1 MGAAWRQLKVMLRK
15 NWLLKIRHPFVT
27 AAEILLPTI
36 VLLLLVAVRTKV
48 DTQIHPVQPHIQ
60 KDMFVEVGN
69 GISPNFQQ
77 VLQSLLDRGEYL
89 AFAPDTN
96 ETKLLIDVV
105 SIKFPLLKLV
115 SRVYKD
121 EVELETYIRSDAYGT
136 CNQARNCSNPK
147 IKGAVVFYEQGPQS
161 FDYSIRLNHTWA
173 FSGFPDVTTIMDTNG
188 PFLND
193 LELGVSAVP
202 TMQYSFSGFLTL
214 QQMVDS
220 FIILIAQQSDFNFNA
235 ENLELPLPGF
245 YDNNFSL
252 KNPWTQFNPARIRI
266 APFPTR
272 EYTDDQFQ
280 SIIKRVMG
288 ILYLL
293 GFLYPI
299 SRLISYSVY
308 EKEQKIKEGLYMMGL
323 NDGIFHLSWFIT
335 YALQFAIS
343 SGILTAC
350 TMDNLFKYSD
360 KTLVFAYFFVFGLS
374 AIMLSFFI
382 STFFKRAKTAVAVGT
397 LAFLGAFFPYYTV
410 NEEGVSIILKVIASL
425 LSPTAFALGSI
436 NFADYERA
444 HVGLRW
450 SNIWRVLPREYG
462 LRYPW
467 SFIFQK
473 DFWRKKKILKHCSSG
488 FKVEISDKNSE
499 SEGNLSG
506 EYTSKSGIEAISLE
520 MKQQELDGRCIQIR
534 NLHKVY
540 ATKKGDCCA
549 VNSLQL
555 TLYENQILAL
565 LGHNGAGK
573 STTISMLVGLL
584 PPTSGD
590 ALVFGKNIVSDIEDV
605 GHLFFN
611 CSLTN
616 GLWWESMSWI
626 RVVGPLSIN
635 PVNHF
640 SQFGDGFGAN
650 GNHSTRCGWWIAL
663 TSSIWQHRNHLIFQ
677 GKPFDP
683 YKVMDHAIFLAWSW
697 LKANDKDFSTSFN
710 HWSSNIT
717 NFDEIRKVLGVC
729 PQHDILFPEL
739 TVREHLELFA
749 TLKGVEEHSLDNA
762 VINMADEVGLADKIN
777 SIVRTLSG
785 GMKRKLSL
793 GIALIGSSKVI
804 VLDEPTSG
812 MDPYSMRLTWQLIK
826 KIKKGRIILLTTH
839 SMDEADELGDRI
851 AIMANGSLKCCG
863 SSLFLKHHYGVG
875 YTLTLVKSAPTASI
889 AGDIVYRHVPS
900 ATCVSEVGTEISF
913 RLPMA
918 SSSAFER
925 MFREIE
931 GCMKKTVSNM
941 ELSGNGDKDSLGIE
955 SYGISVTTL
964 EEVFLRVAGCD
975 YDEVECFVENNH
987 THKSDSVASL
997 PTNDHPSTKISCLKF
1012 FGNYKKIF
1020 GFMTTMLG
1028 RACGLIFATVIS
1040 FINFLGMQCCSCCF
1054 ITRSTFW
1061 QHSKALF
1068 IKRAISARRDHKTI
1082 IFQLMIPTL
1091 FLFIGLLFLK
1101 LKPHPDQQSLTL
1113 STSHFNPLLSGGGGG
1128 GPIPFNLSL
1137 PIAEKVAQN
1146 VIGGWIQRFKPSS
1159 YRFPNSEKALAD
1171 AVEAAGPTLGPAL
1184 LSMSEY
1190 LMSSFNESYQS
1201 RYGAIVMDDQNN
1213 DGSLGYTVLHN
1224 CSCQHAAPTFINLM
1238 NSAIL
1243 RLATHDTNMT
1253 IQTRN
1258 HPLPTT
1264 QSQRLQRH
1272 DLDAFSAAVIVN
1284 IAFSFIPA
1292 SFAVSIVKER
1302 EVKAKQQQL
1311 ISGVSVLSYWA
1322 STFIWD
1328 FVSFLFPA
1336 SFAIVLFYVF
1346 GLDQFVGGVSLLPT
1360 ILMLLEYGLAIA
1372 SSTYCLTFFFFDHTM
1387 AQNVVLLIHF
1397 FTGLILMV
1405 ISFIMG
1411 LMPSTMS
1418 ANSFLKNFFRI
1429 SPGFCFADGLASL
1442 ALLRQGMKDKTSD
1455 GVFDWNVT
1463 GASICYLAVESFS
1476 YFLLTLALE
1485 MFPSLNLTSFMIKK
1499 WWGKINIFQHNN
1511 PYLEPLLESSSETVA
1526 MDFDEDVDV
1535 KTERNRVLSGSLD
1548 NSIIYLRNLR
1558 KVYFEEKH
1566 HGRKVAVDSL
1576 TFSVQEGE
1584 CFGFLGTNGA
1594 GKTTTISMLCGEE
1607 CPSDGTAFIFGKDI
1621 CSHPKAARRYIG
1633 YCPQFDALL
1642 EFLTVREHLELYA
1655 RIKGVPD
1662 FAIDNVVM
1670 EKLTEFD
1677 LLKHANKPSFSL
1689 SGGNK
1694 RKLSVAIAMIG
1705 DPPIVILDEPSTGMD
1720 PIAKRFMWDV
1730 ISRIS
1735 TRRGKTAVILTTHSM
1750 NEAQA
1755 LCTRIGIMVG
1765 GRLRCIGSPQHLKTR
1780 FGNHLELEVKPTE
1793 VSSADLQNLCQAIQE
1808 RLLDVP
1814 SHPRSLLNDL
1824 EICIGGT
1831 DSVPSGNTSIAE
1843 ISLTREMIGL
1853 IGRWLDNE
1861 ERVKTLISG
1870 TPVCDGAS
1878 QEQLSEQLFRD
1889 GGIPLPVFSEWWLS
1903 KQKFSEIDSFILSSF
1918 RGARCQGCNGLSIR
1932 YQLPYNEDF
1941 SLADVFGLLERNRNR
1956 LGIAEYSI
1964 SQSTLET
1971 IFNHFAANP

>member
-1 MGAAWRQLKVMLRK
+1 MGTAMRQFKVMLRK

-27 AAEILLPTI
+27 AAEILLPTV
-36 VLLLLVAVRTKV
+36 VLLLLVAVRTQV
-48 DTQIHPVQPHIQ
+48 DTQIHPAQPHIQ
-60 KDMFVEVGN
+60 KDMFVEVGK

-77 VLQSLLDRGEYL
+77 LLASLLESGEYL
-89 AFAPDTN
+89 AFVPDTD

-105 SIKFPLLKLV
+105 STKFPLLKIV

-121 EVELETYIRSDAYGT
+121 EEELETYIRSDAYGT
-136 CNQARNCSNPK
+136 CNQLRNCSNPK
-147 IKGAVVFYEQGPQS
+147 IKGAVVFYEQGPQQ
-161 FDYSIRLNHTWA
+161 FEYSIRLNHTWA

-220 FIILIAQQSDFNFNA
+220 FIILIAQQSDLNVNA
-235 ENLELPLPGF
+235 ESLGLPLPGF
-245 YDNNFSL
+245 YDTNFSL
-252 KNPWTQFNPARIRI
+252 KSPWTQFNPAHIRI

-280 SIIKRVMG
+280 SIIKKVMG

-299 SRLISYSVY
+299 SRLISYSVF

-323 NDGIFHLSWFIT
+323 KDGIFHLSWFIT
-335 YALQFAIS
+335 YAVQFAIS
-343 SGILTAC
+343 CGILTAC

-382 STFFKRAKTAVAVGT
+382 STFFNRAKTAVAVGT
-397 LAFLGAFFPYYTV
+397 LSFFGAFFPYYTV
-410 NEEGVSIILKVIASL
+410 NDEEVSMILKVVASL

-450 SNIWRVLPREYG
+450 SNIWRESSGVNFLACLLMMILDTLLYCAIGLYFDKVLPREYG
-462 LRYPW
+462 QRYPW

-473 DFWRKKKILKHCSSG
+473 DFWKKKKVVKHCSSS
-488 FKVEISDKNSE
+488 FKVKISGENSD
-499 SEGNLSG
+499 SEGNLSRD
-506 EYTSKSGIEAISLE
+506 TSKPAIEAISLD

-573 STTISMLVGLL
+573 STTISMLVGLV

-590 ALVFGKNIVSDIEDV
+590 ALVFGKNIISDID
-605 GHLFFN
+605 
-611 CSLTN
+611 
-616 GLWWESMSWI
+616 
-626 RVVGPLSIN
+626 
-635 PVNHF
+635 
-640 SQFGDGFGAN
+640 D
-650 GNHSTRCGWWIAL
+650 
-663 TSSIWQHRNHLIFQ
+663 
-677 GKPFDP
+677 
-683 YKVMDHAIFLAWSW
+683 
-697 LKANDKDFSTSFN
+697 
-710 HWSSNIT
+710 
-717 NFDEIRKVLGVC
+717 IRKVLGVC

-749 TLKGVEEHSLDNA
+749 ILKGVEEHTLNNA
-762 VINMADEVGLADKIN
+762 VTNMADEVGLGDKIN
-777 SIVRTLSG
+777 SIVGTLSG

-793 GIALIGSSKVI
+793 GIALIGNSKVI

-931 GCMKKTVSNM
+931 GYMKKPVSNL
-941 ELSGNGDKDSLGIE
+941 ELSGNGENNCLGIE

-975 YDEVECFVENNH
+975 YDEVECFEENNH
-987 THKSDSVASL
+987 SLNSNSVASL
-997 PTNDHPSTKISCLKF
+997 PTNDHPSTKISCLKD
-1012 FGNYKKIF
+1012 FGNYKKILS
-1020 GFMTTMLG
+1020 FMSAMLG
-1028 RACGLIFATVIS
+1028 RACGLLFATVIS
-1040 FINFLGMQCCSCCF
+1040 FINFLGMQCCSCCI

-1061 QHSKALF
+1061 QHSKALL

-1128 GPIPFNLSL
+1128 GPIPFNLSF
-1137 PIAEKVAQN
+1137 PIAEKVAEN
-1146 VIGGWIQRFKPSS
+1146 VKGGWIQRFEPSS

-1243 RLATHDTNMT
+1243 RLATLDMNMT

-1264 QSQRLQRH
+1264 QSQHLQRR
-1272 DLDAFSAAVIVN
+1272 DLDAFSAAIIVN

-1311 ISGVSVLSYWA
+1311 ISGVSILSYWT

-1336 SFAIVLFYVF
+1336 TFAIVLFYIF

-1387 AQNVVLLIHF
+1387 AQNVILLIHF

-1405 ISFIMG
+1405 ISFVMG

-1455 GVFDWNVT
+1455 GMFDWNVT

-1485 MFPSLNLTSFMIKK
+1485 IFPSLKLTSFMIKK
-1499 WWGKINIFQHNN
+1499 WWRKANIFQHDTA
-1511 PYLEPLLESSSETVA
+1511 YLEPLLEPSSETVA
-1526 MDFDEDVDV
+1526 MNFDEDVDV

-1548 NSIIYLRNLR
+1548 NSILYLCNLR
-1558 KVYFEEKH
+1558 KVYFEEKN

-1594 GKTTTISMLCGEE
+1594 GKTTTLSMLCGEE
-1607 CPSDGTAFIFGKDI
+1607 SPSDGTAFIFGKDI
-1621 CSHPKAARRYIG
+1621 CSHPKAACRYIG

-1642 EFLTVREHLELYA
+1642 EYLTVQEHLELYA

-1662 FAIDNVVM
+1662 FAIENVVL
-1670 EKLTEFD
+1670 EKLAEFD

-1793 VSSADLQNLCQAIQE
+1793 VSSVDLQTLCQAIQE

-1831 DSVPSGNTSIAE
+1831 DSVTSGNTSIAE

-1861 ERVKTLISG
+1861 ERVKTLISC
-1870 TPVCDGAS
+1870 TPVCDGGS
-1878 QEQLSEQLFRD
+1878 QEQLSEQLSRD

-1903 KQKFSEIDSFILSSF
+1903 KQKFSEIDSFMLSSF
-1918 RGARCQGCNGLSIR
+1918 RGSKCQGCNGLSIR
-1932 YQLPYNEDF
+1932 YQLPYIEDF

>member
-590 ALVFGKNIVSDIEDV
+590 ALVFGKNIVSDI
-605 GHLFFN
+605 
-611 CSLTN
+611 
-616 GLWWESMSWI
+616 
-626 RVVGPLSIN
+626 
-635 PVNHF
+635 
-640 SQFGDGFGAN
+640 
-650 GNHSTRCGWWIAL
+650 
-663 TSSIWQHRNHLIFQ
+663 
-677 GKPFDP
+677 
-683 YKVMDHAIFLAWSW
+683 
-697 LKANDKDFSTSFN
+697 
-710 HWSSNIT
+710 
-717 NFDEIRKVLGVC
+717 DEIRKVLGVC

-1397 FTGLILMV
+1397 FSGLILMV

-1662 FAIDNVVM
+1662 FAIDNVCVVM

-1831 DSVPSGNTSIAE
+1831 DSVTSGNTSIAE

>member
-450 SNIWRVLPREYG
+450 SNIWRESSGVNFLACLLMMILDTLLYCATGLYFDKVLPREYG

-590 ALVFGKNIVSDIEDV
+590 ALVFGKNIVSDI
-605 GHLFFN
+605 
-611 CSLTN
+611 
-616 GLWWESMSWI
+616 
-626 RVVGPLSIN
+626 
-635 PVNHF
+635 
-640 SQFGDGFGAN
+640 
-650 GNHSTRCGWWIAL
+650 
-663 TSSIWQHRNHLIFQ
+663 
-677 GKPFDP
+677 
-683 YKVMDHAIFLAWSW
+683 
-697 LKANDKDFSTSFN
+697 
-710 HWSSNIT
+710 
-717 NFDEIRKVLGVC
+717 DEIRKVLGVC

-1397 FTGLILMV
+1397 FSGLILMV

-1831 DSVPSGNTSIAE
+1831 DSVTSGNTSIAE